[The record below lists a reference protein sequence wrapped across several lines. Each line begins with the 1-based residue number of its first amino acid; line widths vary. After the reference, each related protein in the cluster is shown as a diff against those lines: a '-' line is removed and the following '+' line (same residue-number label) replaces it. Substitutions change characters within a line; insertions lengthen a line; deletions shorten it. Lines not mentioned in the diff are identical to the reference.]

1 MSEILT
7 ILGALAKADVRFV
20 VAGGVA
26 VVMHGFPRFTA
37 DIDLVVDLE
46 KSNILKAMA
55 ALEELE
61 YHPRAPVA
69 VTDFAEESIR
79 AAWIRDKG
87 MKVFSLWSS
96 RLPGTEVD
104 IFAENPF
111 PFEAGYERAQR
122 VTVKGISFR
131 IVGVEDLIAMKEM
144 AGRDKDLLDLKV
156 LRGLL
161 ANRKSEGPADG

>member
-26 VVMHGFPRFTA
+26 VVLHGFPRFTA

-46 KSNILKAMA
+46 RANILKAVG
-55 ALEELE
+55 ALQELG

-69 VTDFAEESIR
+69 ATDFAEEGTR
-79 AAWIRDKG
+79 EAWIRDKG

-104 IFAENPF
+104 IFAEDPF
-111 PFEAGYERAQR
+111 PFEAGYERAER
-122 VTVKGISFR
+122 VTVQGLSFR
-131 IVGVEDLIAMKEM
+131 IVAVADLIAMKEA

-161 ANRKSEGPADG
+161 ARKKSEGPADG